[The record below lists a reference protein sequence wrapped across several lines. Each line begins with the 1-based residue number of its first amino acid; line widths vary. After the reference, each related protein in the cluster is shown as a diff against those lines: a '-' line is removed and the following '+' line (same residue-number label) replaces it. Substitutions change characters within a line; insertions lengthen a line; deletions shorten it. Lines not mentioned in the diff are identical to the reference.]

1 MKKLYL
7 LLLFCFSVLQA
18 QTTLPDIN
26 ICSNINVSASVN
38 LTEKNA
44 EILGSNSPN
53 DYSISFHLSNT
64 NALTNSSPILNPTF
78 FIVSASTTTFFARST
93 NISDGTFYIES
104 FNVVIYPNP
113 SVSNATLTWCDP
125 TELPIYNLT
134 DAIPQII
141 NGISNLFVTFYE
153 TESDAVMDVNQI
165 NSSFYVPIVPLIQIL
180 SVRVTDPNTGCFSI
194 ATLTLTTNNCDTSCT
209 APDQLFVSNY
219 TDTSAQLNWSLTTNS
234 SFIYHEVLI
243 QSLENSMTASFVV
256 QGTPSFTLTGLI
268 PNSCYTA
275 SVKTVCDIGF
285 SSPWSEPFSFCL
297 MDCNNNAQCAE
308 QIILNAFLDT
318 NANGVKDSGE
328 PNFIHGFFTYQVNSG
343 DVISAN
349 GSNGTHS
356 IFVPDVTNSYT
367 LNFQINPEYS
377 SYFSTSTSYTNIS
390 VASGSGSTTYY
401 FPVTSPQSFLDVQ
414 VNVIGNNQPRPGFTY
429 SNTIIYKNN
438 SYQSVPS
445 GTITF
450 TKDPAVTITN
460 IYQTGAT
467 LTASG
472 FTFDYTNLAP
482 FETRQLIVTMQV
494 PVIPTVNLG
503 DILTNSVTI
512 TPSPDNIPSNNEST
526 FSQVVV
532 GSYDPNDKMES
543 RGPEI
548 DIDTFTANDYLYYT
562 IRFENTGTAAAEFIR
577 IEDTLHAD
585 LNPTTFEMIHASH
598 PYNVTRNGNELVWH
612 FFDIDLPPTI
622 EDPILSQGYVHFRI
636 KPNLGFSVGDI
647 IPNTAEIY
655 FDYNPAIITNTFETL
670 FISVLSVTDNEPF
683 SVAIYPNPSNQFVYI
698 KLEGTTDAL
707 KSIAVYDVLGKQ
719 IVSKES
725 LHTFESTLDIGHLNA
740 GTYIIEIVTHSNLR
754 TTKKLVIK

>member
-1 MKKLYL
+1 MKNFYL
-7 LLLFCFSVLQA
+7 FLFLFCFSILKA
-18 QTTLPDIN
+18 QTTLDNIN
-26 ICSNINVSASVN
+26 ICSDPNIPVSVN
-38 LTEKNA
+38 LTTKNT
-44 EILGSNSPN
+44 EILGANSPS
-53 DYSISFHLSNT
+53 DYTISFHLSNAD
-64 NALTNSSPILNPTF
+64 ALANLNPINNPTSF
-78 FIVSASTTTFFARST
+78 DIPFVGSITIFARSSNNT
-93 NISDGTFYIES
+93 NSTFYIES
-104 FNVVIYPNP
+104 FNVFAGTNP
-113 SVSNATLTWCDP
+113 IANNAVLTWCDP
-125 TELPIYNLT
+125 TALPIYNLE

-165 NSSFYVPIVPLIQIL
+165 SIIYAPIAWPTQIL

-194 ATLTLTTNNCDTSCT
+194 RTLTLTTNCNSDCT
-209 APDQLFVSNY
+209 APVELIATNI
-219 TDTSAQLNWSLTTNS
+219 TDTSIQLNWNTTTMFQTFDQLMVVSLSNGLTSYFT
-234 SFIYHEVLI
+234 
-243 QSLENSMTASFVV
+243 V
-256 QGTPSFTLTGLI
+256 QGPPPFSLTGLT
-268 PNSCYTA
+268 PDSCYMVYVR
-275 SVKTVCDIGF
+275 SICVPGQE
-285 SSPWSEPFSFCL
+285 SPWSDPISICL
-297 MDCNNNAQCAE
+297 MDCTNNAQCAE
-308 QIILNAFLDT
+308 KIILNAFLDT

-328 PNFIHGFFTYQVNSG
+328 PNFIHGSFAYQVNSG
-343 DVISAN
+343 DMISAN

-356 IFVPDVTNSYT
+356 ILVPDVTNSYT

-390 VASGSGSTTYY
+390 VAAGSGSSTYY
-401 FPVTSPQSFLDVQ
+401 FPVTSQQNFSDIQ

-460 IYQTGAT
+460 ISQTGAT
-467 LTASG
+467 PTASG

-482 FETRQLIVTMQV
+482 FETRQILVTMQV

-526 FSQVVV
+526 VSQAVV

-548 DIDTFTANDYLYYT
+548 DIDTFTTNDYLYYT

-577 IEDTLHAD
+577 IEDTLHTD

-598 PYNVTRNGNELVWH
+598 TYNVTRNGNELVWH
-612 FFDIDLPPTI
+612 FFDVDLPPTI
-622 EDPILSQGYVHFRI
+622 ENPILSQGYVYFRI

-655 FDYNPAIITNTFETL
+655 FDYNPAIITNTFETE
-670 FISVLSVTDNEPF
+670 FVETLSVSDYVV
-683 SVAIYPNPSNQFVYI
+683 SDLLIYPNPTVDILYFNSNNTI
-698 KLEGTTDAL
+698 KD
-707 KSIAVYDVLGKQ
+707 IIVYDLLGNEILLKKVNKNQ
-719 IVSKES
+719 MD
-725 LHTFESTLDIGHLNA
+725 LD
-740 GTYIIEIVTHSNLR
+740 VSNLSKGLYFIKILNSDNTEHLR
-754 TTKKLVIK
+754 KFIKK